1 MRFGRGAAAATG
13 EASMS
18 YLDSLFSLQG
28 RVALVTGASSGLG
41 RHFALTLARAGATV
55 AVAARREEALRDLVA
70 QIRAAGGKALG
81 VPLDVTDR
89 SSVARALDA
98 VGRDLG
104 EPHVLINNAGVG
116 DIKPPLEYTDEDWD
130 RIVGTNL
137 RGAWVVAQEYARRLV
152 SAGQPGNIVNI
163 TSILASRVTGRVSPY
178 AAAKAGLKHLTEA
191 LALELA
197 RSDIRVNSLAP
208 GYVVTEAT
216 RSFFSSPAG
225 EKLRQRIPT
234 RRIGECADLDGP
246 LLLLASDASR
256 HMTGSEVVVDAGH
269 LCSGL

>member
-1 MRFGRGAAAATG
+1 
-13 EASMS
+13 
-18 YLDSLFSLQG
+18 
-28 RVALVTGASSGLG
+28 
-41 RHFALTLARAGATV
+41 
-55 AVAARREEALRDLVA
+55 
-70 QIRAAGGKALG
+70 
-81 VPLDVTDR
+81 
-89 SSVARALDA
+89 
-98 VGRDLG
+98 
-104 EPHVLINNAGVG
+104 
-116 DIKPPLEYTDEDWD
+116 
-130 RIVGTNL
+130 VGTNL

-152 SAGQPGNIVNI
+152 SAGRPGNIVNI